1 MRIATLIT
9 GLGITA
15 VALSG
20 CGGTTTTSEK
30 SVEKTTVTETVSASA
45 TATSPAPSA
54 APSTA
59 ASASAAD
66 LPQPP
71 AGASPQEARTDDPA
85 SWCDENTWRRL
96 TRYTARPD
104 SVVQL
109 AHLYDSDRAGT
120 INLFPSTGIGYN
132 SKVPGRHAG
141 ESFHEKDAFVGFFGE
156 PRDVADVVVFLASD
170 AARYVTGQVVNE
182 DGGMAM

>member
-71 AGASPQEARTDDPA
+71 AGASPQEARTDDGVQFAA
-85 SWCDENTWRRL
+85 STGLSYGQTKSAMDAFLPLLGNCV
-96 TRYTARPD
+96 PD
-104 SVVQL
+104 SG
-109 AHLYDSDRAGT
+109 ASGT
-120 INLFPSTGIGYN
+120 ASSGST
-132 SKVPGRHAG
+132 
-141 ESFHEKDAFVGFFGE
+141 
-156 PRDVADVVVFLASD
+156 
-170 AARYVTGQVVNE
+170 
-182 DGGMAM
+182 